1 MSRTPTHIRIQMLH
15 ITNGHSV
22 ALDQTGLPG
31 RIVYWVDVLHEGPV
45 PAGLSL
51 DELSQMRAEY
61 LTEFFQKPVSFK
73 ERDEALKAFREHDE
87 VVLWFEHDLYDQL
100 HLIQLLSWFGRQD
113 TGKTRISLLCGDQYL
128 GRLRPEQLNK
138 LFPQRHPISSSESQT
153 AQAAWDAF
161 TSSEPSG
168 LVALMQDGMEALPF
182 LQGAFRRHLEQFPGV
197 RDGLSRTER
206 QALQFAHSGLHAFGQ
221 MFFADLKLEERI
233 FMGDATY
240 RQYLR
245 RLREAKLPLL
255 QECNDG
261 LELTDLGRAVLA
273 GEKDQIA
280 VNGIDR
286 WLGGVHL
293 RVGLPVWRWDPERG
307 TLSS

>member
-1 MSRTPTHIRIQMLH
+1 MNPTPTHIRIQMLH

-22 ALDQTGLPG
+22 SLDQTGLPG

-51 DELSQMRAEY
+51 DELSQMRGEF

-73 ERDEALKAFREHDE
+73 ERDGLVKAFREHDE

-100 HLIQLLSWFGRQD
+100 QLIQLLNWFGRQD
-113 TGKTRISLLCGDQYL
+113 TGKTRISLICIDQYL
-128 GRLRPEQLNK
+128 GKLRPEQLNK
-138 LFPQRHPISSSESQT
+138 LFPQRHQVSSSELQT
-153 AQAAWDAF
+153 AHSAWDAF
-161 TSSEPSG
+161 TAPEPSG
-168 LVALMQDGMEALPF
+168 LMAVLKDGLDALPF
-182 LQGAFRRHLEQFPGV
+182 LAAAFRRHLEQFPGV

-206 QALQFAHSGLHAFGQ
+206 QALQFADSGRHGFGQ
-221 MFFADLKLEERI
+221 MFFADQKMEERI

-245 RLREAKLPLL
+245 RLREARLPLL

-261 LELTDLGRAVLA
+261 LELTELGRSVLT
-273 GEKDQIA
+273 GEKDQVS

-293 RVGLPVWRWDPERG
+293 RAGVPVWRWDPERG
-307 TLSS
+307 TISS